1 MSSLAKRMRKLR
13 KTLRKNEELSD
24 KTKDRDRKKNRVICN
39 QRKLQRQDNEDRTAK
54 YRENEHKRIVKQQ
67 VKKKTNVVGGRKLR
81 ELKRRRSNEKKA
93 EEINNLHIKLEE
105 LTKQNQQLKRKLGQS
120 SNIPASKL

>member
-1 MSSLAKRMRKLR
+1 M
-13 KTLRKNEELSD
+13 KNYL
-24 KTKDRDRKKNRVICN
+24 TKQKIGTKKKKQKVICN